1 MIPYRNTRN
10 GERSRFLH
18 MGRLDERLHRVDIE
32 PKRPFVRGFPRPQL
46 HGGMKMTFWTK
57 IKDFFFGVALIKVDT
72 AMEVVQRMDADRDGC
87 INVRELVT
95 WLMRLKE

>member
-1 MIPYRNTRN
+1 
-10 GERSRFLH
+10 

-57 IKDFFFGVALIKVDT
+57 VKDYLFGVALIKVDT
-72 AMEVVQRMDADRDGC
+72 AIEVIQRMDADRDGC
-87 INVRELVT
+87 INVRELAK
-95 WLMRLKE
+95 WLMMLRE